1 MFTKIKFLSLWL
13 FCSYVVFCKEDSK
26 VNDENRP
33 YEFGFSIDGQQ
44 HRHERR
50 DANGIIQGEFGF
62 ITADGIYHVTV
73 YATDEN
79 GRFKILSMRNVRIS
93 GPLDGSQAGSYT
105 TKPLPI
111 GESFSTSSP
120 ANINKNQKEVF
131 TSTTS
136 IPKPTQVQNV
146 QNVQIANLGAVTK
159 RPDLVNP
166 NIQSSKQPIVFTT
179 QATIKPACA
188 GCGYVTKSSS
198 TTPKSVNIPSG
209 GINVGPNQ
217 NVPQNLNYPSGGID
231 QNAPNIQNTG
241 SLGSAPFSGQKPI
254 VQNAPQT
261 SQNQGSLGFHPSSG
275 VTQQGQTPQ
284 AVNGPQFNIQGPSN
298 QNVPQTSLPGGI
310 NQGQV
315 QTSQTLNAQGVQ
327 GITNQNYPFAGINQG
342 QVQTPQ
348 TLNAQG
354 VQEANNQNYPSTG
367 INQGQVQ
374 TSQTLNAQGVQGATN
389 QNYPTAG
396 INQGQ
401 VQTSQTLN
409 VQGVQGAT
417 NQNYPSVGL
426 SQGQVQTSQTFN
438 AQGVQGTTNQ
448 NYPSGITQGQSPI
461 SQVTDGQ
468 SINLQKPNNQNV
480 PQNINY
486 PNTQTQPGQ
495 NSGYKGNKNILG
507 LTTES
512 GSIQITPTKN
522 TPSEILSHGI
532 MNQNTQNPI
541 LPNLQTTQPQSKP
554 HSIVDDIKIEN
565 NSILVPNNPPIP
577 IEDKYPGMKDGLPDG
592 ISTGDI
598 SDLLYKFNYTIGF
611 HGHYEMGWRNGTK
624 VGGYF
629 VNGRDGI
636 SRIVTYVADEFG
648 YRPKVRLIN
657 LGYDSILTPKEET
670 EKSFG
675 LQSFEFVWYP
685 LK

>member
-33 YEFGFSIDGQQ
+33 YEFGSSIDGQQ

-136 IPKPTQVQNV
+136 IPKVTQV

-159 RPDLVNP
+159 RPELVNP
-166 NIQSSKQPIVFTT
+166 NIQSSKQPIMFTT

-198 TTPKSVNIPSG
+198 TTPKSVNVPSG

-217 NVPQNLNYPSGGID
+217 NVPQNLNYPSGGTNQGNQIYQTQGLLSSTQGGID

-315 QTSQTLNAQGVQ
+315 QT
-327 GITNQNYPFAGINQG
+327 
-342 QVQTPQ
+342 PQ
-348 TLNAQG
+348 TLN
-354 VQEANNQNYPSTG
+354 P
-367 INQGQVQ
+367 
-374 TSQTLNAQGVQGATN
+374 QGVQGATN

-417 NQNYPSVGL
+417 NQNYSSVGL

-438 AQGVQGTTNQ
+438 TQGVQGTTNQ

-461 SQVTDGQ
+461 SQVNDGQ

-541 LPNLQTTQPQSKP
+541 SPNLQTTQPQSEP